1 VPGVAGAGASLWHT
15 ILNTDAA
22 VYGGSNVGNPETVT
36 AHEHGSHG
44 YPQSLSLTL
53 PPLSAMILKRST

>member
-1 VPGVAGAGASLWHT
+1 MSAWRT

-22 VYGGSNVGNPETVT
+22 VYGGSNLGNPETMT
-36 AHEHGSHG
+36 AQDHASHG
-44 YPQSLSLTL
+44 YTQSLSLTL